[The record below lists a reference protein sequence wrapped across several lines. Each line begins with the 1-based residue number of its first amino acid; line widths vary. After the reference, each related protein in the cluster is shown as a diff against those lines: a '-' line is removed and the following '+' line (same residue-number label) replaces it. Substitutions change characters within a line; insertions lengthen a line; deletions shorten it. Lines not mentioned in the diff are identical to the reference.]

1 MQGEAQTIVTRPFP
15 SVLSLEAESRT
26 MRCPH
31 HRTEYDRFMCQAVF
45 NLSVAEQG
53 WKLWP
58 APKRK
63 SNNNHAG
70 TMNHNDRRVC
80 IVQGTV

>member
-1 MQGEAQTIVTRPFP
+1 MQGEAQTIVTRLF
-15 SVLSLEAESRT
+15 SALLSLEAENRT

-31 HRTEYDRFMCQAVF
+31 HRTEYDRFMHQLVF

-58 APKRK
+58 SPKRK
-63 SNNNHAG
+63 SNNNHAD
-70 TMNHNDRRVC
+70 TTNHNDRQVC
-80 IVQGTV
+80 SVQGTV